1 MNKLDSSKDGA
12 KKPKKSSSKQ
22 QQEQQQ
28 QDFSRS
34 TEEQPGVSGN
44 RLNMSAITGQ
54 NTG

>member
-1 MNKLDSSKDGA
+1 MLDSSKEGA

-22 QQEQQQ
+22 K
-28 QDFSRS
+28 QDLSKS
-34 TEEQPGVSGN
+34 PEGEPGARGN